1 LRIVKLSINEKNRV
15 VPTGNFTADDP
26 LPVASIHDGGF
37 YVQGAFY
44 PVKKR
49 LELVLY

>member
-1 LRIVKLSINEKNRV
+1 MVSCPKD
-15 VPTGNFTADDP
+15 NFTADGP
-26 LPVASIHDGGF
+26 LPVASIHDSGF

-49 LELVLY
+49 LELVLF